1 MQRFFLAHSV
11 GSDWPTLCADCC
23 DQLRGFPETANLGF
37 LYVTTKLAPQLE
49 AILATLKKATSISH
63 WVGGVGIG
71 INCTGQEYYDEP
83 ALAIMLGEFPYD
95 GFRIVPG
102 INSSNFDRFIKE
114 CRPWY
119 LNHRHH
125 RGLLHGD
132 PRNPDIAHLLTQ
144 LAQEI
149 PGADFMGG
157 LTSPVKNSY
166 SQVADS
172 VTESGFSG
180 VLFGPKV
187 LITANLTQGCS
198 PLGPRRQITDCDLHV
213 IHRIDDR
220 PALDVLYE
228 DIGEILAR
236 DPKRIA
242 GYIFAGL
249 AVRGDNDY
257 LVRNLLGL
265 DLRSRRIAIGD
276 RVQPGQEILFCSRD
290 GNSARDDLRRMVR
303 DIRRHLP
310 ASAKGGV
317 YYSCL
322 ARGRYMFGKDSQEL
336 RLIQAELGDVPI
348 VGFFANGEISHNR
361 LYGYT
366 GVLALFS

>member
-1 MQRFFLAHSV
+1 MQRFFLAHSS
-11 GSDWPTLCADCC
+11 GSDWRTLCNDCC
-23 DQLRGFPETANLGF
+23 DQLSGFPATANLGF
-37 LYVTTKLAPQLE
+37 LYATSALAPQLE
-49 AILATLKKATSISH
+49 EILTTLKRTTAIDH
-63 WVGGVGIG
+63 WVGSIGVG
-71 INCTGQEYYDEP
+71 INCTGQEYYDVP
-83 ALAIMLGEFPYD
+83 ALAIMLGEFPID
-95 GFRIVPG
+95 SFRIVPAM
-102 INSSNFDRFIKE
+102 NTDFQRFTRE

-119 LNHRHH
+119 LDQRHH
-125 RGLLHGD
+125 WGILHGD
-132 PRNPDIAHLLTQ
+132 PRNPGITGVITQ
-144 LAQEI
+144 FAQEI
-149 PGADFMGG
+149 PGAHFIGG
-157 LTSPVKNSY
+157 LTSSAKDSF
-166 SQVADS
+166 SQVADR
-172 VTESGFSG
+172 VTEGGVSG

-187 LITANLTQGCS
+187 RVTANLTQGCS

-249 AVRGDNDY
+249 PVGGDSDY

-265 DLRSRRIAIGD
+265 DLQSRRIAIGD
-276 RVQPGQEILFCSRD
+276 RVRTGQEILFCSRD

-303 DIRRHLP
+303 DVRRHLP

-322 ARGRYMFGKDSQEL
+322 GRGRYMFGNDSQEL
-336 RLIQAELGDVPI
+336 RLIRSELGDIPI
-348 VGFFANGEISHNR
+348 VGFFANGEISYNR
-361 LYGYT
+361 LYSYT

>member
-1 MQRFFLAHSV
+1 MQRFSLAHSS
-11 GSDWPTLCADCC
+11 GSDWRTLCTDCC
-23 DQLRGFPETANLGF
+23 DQLSGFPATANLGF
-37 LYVTTKLAPQLE
+37 LYVTTALAPQLE
-49 AILATLKKATSISH
+49 EVLATLKTATGIEH
-63 WVGGVGIG
+63 WVGSVGIG
-71 INCTGQEYYDEP
+71 INCTGQEYYEIP
-83 ALAIMLGEFPYD
+83 ALAVMLGEFASD
-95 GFRIVPG
+95 AFRIVPG
-102 INSSNFDRFIKE
+102 TSSSDFERVIME

-119 LNHRHH
+119 LQQRHH
-125 RGLLHGD
+125 WGILHGD
-132 PRNPDIAHLLTQ
+132 PRNPGIAKLITQ

-149 PGADFMGG
+149 PGAYFVGG
-157 LTSPVKNSY
+157 LTSSAKDCY

-172 VTESGFSG
+172 VTEGGVSG

-187 LITANLTQGCS
+187 RLTANLTQGCS
-198 PLGPRRQITDCDLHV
+198 PLGPRRKITACDLHV
-213 IHRIDDR
+213 IHRIEDR

-249 AVRGDNDY
+249 PVSGDSDY

-265 DLRSRRIAIGD
+265 DLHSRRIAIGD
-276 RVQPGQEILFCSRD
+276 RVRPGQEIMFCSRD

-303 DIRRHLP
+303 DVRRHLP

-322 ARGRYMFGKDSQEL
+322 GRGRYMFGNNSQEL
-336 RLIQAELGDVPI
+336 QLIRAELGDIPI

>member
-11 GSDWPTLCADCC
+11 GSDWRTLCDDCC
-23 DQLRGFPETANLGF
+23 DQLSGFPKTANLGF
-37 LYVTTKLAPQLE
+37 LYVTTGLAPQL
-49 AILATLKKATSISH
+49 K
-63 WVGGVGIG
+63 
-71 INCTGQEYYDEP
+71 
-83 ALAIMLGEFPYD
+83 
-95 GFRIVPG
+95 
-102 INSSNFDRFIKE
+102 
-114 CRPWY
+114 
-119 LNHRHH
+119 
-125 RGLLHGD
+125 
-132 PRNPDIAHLLTQ
+132 
-144 LAQEI
+144 
-149 PGADFMGG
+149 
-157 LTSPVKNSY
+157 
-166 SQVADS
+166 
-172 VTESGFSG
+172 
-180 VLFGPKV
+180 
-187 LITANLTQGCS
+187 
-198 PLGPRRQITDCDLHV
+198 
-213 IHRIDDR
+213 
-220 PALDVLYE
+220 
-228 DIGEILAR
+228 EILAR

-249 AVRGDNDY
+249 PVRGDNDY

-265 DLRSRRIAIGD
+265 DLHSRRIAIGD

-336 RLIQAELGDVPI
+336 RLIRAELGDIPL